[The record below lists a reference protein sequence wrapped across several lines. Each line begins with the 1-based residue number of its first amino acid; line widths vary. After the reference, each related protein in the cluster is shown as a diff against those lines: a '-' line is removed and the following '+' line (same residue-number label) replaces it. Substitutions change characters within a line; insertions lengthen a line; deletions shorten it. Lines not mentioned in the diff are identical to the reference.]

1 VLCCLRVLAHRFDP
15 LHPLIMCNP
24 APMNS
29 AADVARALGCTEAL
43 ARAHMLR
50 NAAIM
55 RESARIAETMPMGL
69 LRGMTRAQ
77 YIERAVSLEDA
88 ANH

>member
-1 VLCCLRVLAHRFDP
+1 MRE
-15 LHPLIMCNP
+15 P

-29 AADVARALGCTEAL
+29 AADVARAMGCTEAL

-50 NAAIM
+50 NAAVM
-55 RESARIAETMPMGL
+55 RECAQIAPMMPMGL
-69 LRGMTRAQ
+69 LRGMTRAD
-77 YIERAVSLEDA
+77 YLVRANALEDA